1 MTEQQGILGVAVI
14 GLGDRAKNVL
24 RLFFDNHCAGLCNL
38 VDHAQAQV
46 TLIDL
51 DTYGG
56 MDLKIK
62 HDNLYPGRPTIL
74 MSVNEVE
81 PEGGAL
87 FVRKPLVAKQLMAA
101 LNEARVRLDAE
112 QADEVLHSEQK
123 KSRRHTARGRGLGA
137 GSAGEAARVVPASSS
152 ATTVTATRPPPTV
165 DRKAAPPPAAASGTG
180 SAEQAPERALSEP
193 PPFGRRPAAAAP
205 RSKPVKTR
213 TAKPASAGGV
223 AGAAGQID
231 DSTAALFVGSAPDID
246 PDDPEAVAGAKY
258 CGKLY
263 LQGYLLKACR
273 DAEASRVPMTLTG
286 LWRTM
291 IIDPVTRTAS
301 YELSLSQLRSLCIVP
316 VKEGEVF
323 IDKLT
328 AGREHPDAVDPEK
341 WHREPLDA
349 FLWRI
354 ALWTSRGRVPE
365 TCDLRAQVFIRHWP
379 NMTRLQASPH
389 GLRIAALWVK
399 RPYGLLQTAELLGI
413 PQRFVFAFY
422 SAAWAIDLAGQ
433 GRRQSDQLV
442 ETDPPPPSPRKGLLG
457 RILSRLRGRHQ

>member
-1 MTEQQGILGVAVI
+1 
-14 GLGDRAKNVL
+14 
-24 RLFFDNHCAGLCNL
+24 

-56 MDLKIK
+56 MDLKVK

-74 MSVNEVE
+74 MSVNVVE
-81 PEGGAL
+81 PEVGAL

-101 LNEARVRLDAE
+101 LNEVRVRLDAQ

-123 KSRRHTARGRGLGA
+123 KSRRHTERGRGLGA
-137 GSAGEAARVVPASSS
+137 ASAGKAGSSAPSSSS
-152 ATTVTATRPPPTV
+152 ATTVTVPPPPPPPPAA
-165 DRKAAPPPAAASGTG
+165 RKVAPPPAAAAGTG
-180 SAEQAPERALSEP
+180 GAEQTPERALNEP

-205 RSKPVKTR
+205 RPKPAKPR
-213 TAKPASAGGV
+213 TARPASAGGV
-223 AGAAGQID
+223 AAAAGQID
-231 DSTAALFVGSAPDID
+231 DSAAALFVGSAPDID
-246 PDDPEAVAGAKY
+246 PDDPEAVASAKY

-291 IIDPVTRTAS
+291 IIDPVTRMVS

-328 AGREHPDAVDPEK
+328 AGRERPDAVDPDK
-341 WHREPLDA
+341 WHQEPLDA

-365 TCDLRAQVFIRHWP
+365 TCDLRAQVFIKHWP

-389 GLRIAALWVK
+389 ALRIAALWVR

-422 SAAWAIDLAGQ
+422 SAAWAIELAGQ